1 MDPVK
6 HERLLFFVSG
16 QFESAEG
23 GQFKS
28 VRGGQFGSVSGG
40 QLHRFLHSYEELL
53 RVKKKVEE
61 KKDKKNGNEN

>member
-40 QLHRFLHSYEELL
+40 QLHRFLHALIRELIYFL
-53 RVKKKVEE
+53 KYI
-61 KKDKKNGNEN
+61 